1 MKVICWLLSNFAACG
16 EEFVQCL
23 SEYSIRLCALMKHE
37 SKSVQVEA
45 LWALGNMICVANDV
59 QKSSLLT
66 REVISSLVEAIPNSD
81 EVEGKLLLT
90 VFMRIIDRPEV
101 ADYRH

>member
-1 MKVICWLLSNFAACG
+1 
-16 EEFVQCL
+16 
-23 SEYSIRLCALMKHE
+23 
-37 SKSVQVEA
+37 
-45 LWALGNMICVANDV
+45 MICVANDV

-101 ADYRH
+101 TDYRH

>member
-1 MKVICWLLSNFAACG
+1 
-16 EEFVQCL
+16 
-23 SEYSIRLCALMKHE
+23 MKHE

-90 VFMRIIDRPEV
+90 VFIRIIDRPEV
-101 ADYRH
+101 ADYRHQICEDVQYLEFEDTRIIELLMIMESDCSL